1 MTVIFGLYHGLVF
14 FPVLLSV
21 LGPQGSSGLEQTETE
36 ITKGKSTGLPNPGF
50 VNEDHTSA
58 STSGIEVI
66 IIYILSWLKSE
77 KKVQF

>member
-1 MTVIFGLYHGLVF
+1 MFFFSLQVFFLTVIFGLYHGLVF

-58 STSGIEVI
+58 STSGIEVMNK
-66 IIYILSWLKSE
+66 YI
-77 KKVQF
+77 VV